1 MNIDTLK
8 DPSGALITFGK
19 HIGINKEIWAE
30 HEELGKLTYNEPDF
44 DRTKASN
51 LTLDQ
56 IVPMVDAYGDALVC
70 RFKVADMTI
79 LEIDPDLNIE
89 RVEEFLNKANKT
101 SKLTFELRLDKSKLV
116 EKLVDGTPPSCRLFL
131 YLFPEALER
140 FLSCELGRLEKSL
153 WGNDITCKV
162 MILVPNREIWLN
174 GPYLS
179 VLGGEQIESWRNEV
193 PQKPLDIE
201 KVKKMYLTCREN
213 LKWQESWLQHLTP
226 LHIKVEGKALPEDLI
241 ANALHVHLVNSI
253 ILYTA
258 DRTIGNTDK
267 PEFSTYAKAT
277 QSVNLTLAN
286 PKDQLRKEEKDGVRS
301 LLKMLEWTYEPQ
313 WSVDRLPLVQISL
326 VQALYV
332 ADQHV
337 RYLLLMNNAANI
349 FDGLQWHW
357 KAFIEGRVDAYMAE
371 VRALEDYI
379 ASTSQAF
386 AGQIEAMI
394 KNLSDTMLAAVGVLL
409 GSFIAALFQ
418 NSFNKTVFMIGMYV
432 YAGYVLMFP
441 LLYNMIYQ
449 WHHYKTIVKEYK
461 TRRRR
466 FEERLYPDKVED
478 IVGSSITESERNF
491 IICFVVI
498 LITYIVV
505 IGLAIYSA
513 KSIPELYGMQL
524 NNSITPGLSAR

>member
-1 MNIDTLK
+1 MEPSEKVNIDTLR
-8 DPSGALITFGK
+8 DPSRALITFGK
-19 HIGINKEIWAE
+19 HIGISKEIWTE

-44 DRTKASN
+44 DRIKASN

-79 LEIDPDLNIE
+79 LEIDPDVNIE
-89 RVEEFLNKANKT
+89 RVEEFLNKASQT

-162 MILVPNREIWLN
+162 MILVPKHEIWLT
-174 GPYLS
+174 GPYLA
-179 VLGGEQIESWRNEV
+179 VLGGEQIEKWRNEV
-193 PQKPLDIE
+193 PPEPLDIE
-201 KVKKMYLTCREN
+201 RVKKMYLTCREN

-226 LHIKVEGKALPEDLI
+226 LHIKVEGKALPKDLI

-258 DRTIGNTDK
+258 DRTVGNTDK

-277 QSVNLTLAN
+277 QSVNLTLTN
-286 PKDQLRKEEKDGVRS
+286 PKDQLKEEERDGVRS

-313 WSVDRLPLVQISL
+313 WSVDRLPLVQISV

-332 ADQHV
+332 ADPHV
-337 RYLLLMNNAANI
+337 RYRLLMHNAANI
-349 FDGLQWHW
+349 FDGLIWHW
-357 KAFIEGRVDAYMAE
+357 KAFIEGRVDAYMSE

-379 ASTSQAF
+379 GDTSQAF
-386 AGQIEAMI
+386 ADQTEAMI
-394 KNLSDTMLAAVGVLL
+394 KSLSDTMLAAVGVLL

-418 NSFNKTVFMIGMYV
+418 NSFNQTIFIIGMAV
-432 YAGYVLMFP
+432 YAAYVFIFP
-441 LLYNMIYQ
+441 LVYNMSYQ
-449 WHHYKTIVKEYK
+449 WHRYKTIDKEFK
-461 TRRRR
+461 ARHHR
-466 FEERLYPDKVED
+466 FEERLHPDKVKE
-478 IVGSSITESERNF
+478 IMGTNITESEHSFKSWF
-491 IICFVVI
+491 IATLLAYIIVIILAIYAAIKVPVVI
-498 LITYIVV
+498 LHVT
-505 IGLAIYSA
+505 
-513 KSIPELYGMQL
+513 Q
-524 NNSITPGLSAR
+524 